1 MRGNFTYLLVIILIF
16 INFSSIINEQPVVNS
31 CGKVKTE
38 QREPNDKSDCEDAD
52 EPACKLVIVYKKIE
66 VTDRDTD
73 SDKKFCAVIHGKAND
88 KSVLDSVAKLIGR
101 KVEIEGNGK
110 SIKFKLLLIIGLL
123 FGLI

>member
-1 MRGNFTYLLVIILIF
+1 MKVNFTYLLVINLILI
-16 INFSSIINEQPVVNS
+16 NFGTIINEQPVVNS
-31 CGKVKTE
+31 CGKLKTE
-38 QREPNDKSDCEDAD
+38 QKEPTSKTDCEDAD
-52 EPACKLVIVYKKIE
+52 EPACKFVTVYKKIE
-66 VTDRDTD
+66 VTDPESDRD
-73 SDKKFCAVIHGKAND
+73 KRFCAVIHGKASD